1 MIKCNMCGKEII
13 PGNDENGLPNGVGF
27 QLENGKIINACLEC
41 IAKTSENPEYFDEFM
56 ERWKKEND
64 GN

>member
-1 MIKCNMCGKEII
+1 MCGKEII

-27 QLENGKIINACLEC
+27 ELEDRSMLNVCSEC
-41 IAKTSENPEYFDEFM
+41 ICKVGENADEFGKFL
-56 ERWKKEND
+56 ERWKKD